1 MTTEA
6 AWSVLH
12 QHFGP
17 VVLDLFVPVVA
28 VAVAV
33 ETIVAVAVAAVGEDC
48 LVH

>member
-1 MTTEA
+1 MTSEA
-6 AWSVLH
+6 

-28 VAVAV
+28 VAV
-33 ETIVAVAVAAVGEDC
+33 ETMVAVVAAAVVEDC